1 MLNLGEQ
8 DVCHLHIV
16 TVLYFLIMLMFT
28 TLNQHKH
35 SHTVS
40 STQILVSGLSPI
52 WARSSQGSPWEPPS
66 QFHHLELKC
75 GDTTFFFSFN
85 VMCSLVCSLRW
96 HRCPHSWEGWGG
108 LWKRRGGGGPACH
121 CVCCWC
127 KLMQPSFKTK
137 QPKKKKKKV
146 CGISVHY
153 E

>member
-52 WARSSQGSPWEPPS
+52 
-66 QFHHLELKC
+66 
-75 GDTTFFFSFN
+75 
-85 VMCSLVCSLRW
+85 
-96 HRCPHSWEGWGG
+96 
-108 LWKRRGGGGPACH
+108 
-121 CVCCWC
+121 
-127 KLMQPSFKTK
+127 
-137 QPKKKKKKV
+137 
-146 CGISVHY
+146 
-153 E
+153 